1 MIFIVALFVVFL
13 DMSKTVELTVVLAY
27 ATKIFAL
34 IVVYTCTKRYSE
46 FGWIFILRYGNI
58 FLYSLIISIPIWITV
73 PQPEFIFYD
82 GSEMRF
88 AGLHFELFNLSLSL
102 CIFLTSWLFAKKNKY
117 IGLML
122 FLYFGY
128 LSGSNMF
135 PLFALVFVIPRWLLK
150 WLKIRFYPV

>member
-1 MIFIVALFVVFL
+1 MIFIVALFVGILGYVQ
-13 DMSKTVELTVVLAY
+13 KQVELTVVLAY

-46 FGWIFILRYGNI
+46 FGWIFVLRYGNI
-58 FLYSLIISIPIWITV
+58 FLCSLIISMPIWITV
-73 PQPEFIFYD
+73 LQPEFIFMM
-82 GSEMRF
+82 EVRCTL
-88 AGLHFELFNLSLSL
+88 GLHFELFNLSLSL
-102 CIFLTSWLFAKKNKY
+102 YFLTSWLFAKKNKY

-135 PLFALVFVIPRWLLK
+135 LYLP
-150 WLKIRFYPV
+150 